1 MDLSPQLRY
10 DYPLLTLLHPLAARS
25 FKFAALQAE
34 LAAGMVPHVPI
45 KTTLD
50 APPQG
55 PIEDL
60 IEDLKGK
67 VVLIT
72 GASRGFGEMTVG
84 TKQPLC
90 H

>member
-1 MDLSPQLRY
+1 M
-10 DYPLLTLLHPLAARS
+10 A
-25 FKFAALQAE
+25 
-34 LAAGMVPHVPI
+34 PHVPI

-50 APPQG
+50 APQG
-55 PIEDL
+55 P

-67 VVLIT
+67 VALMT